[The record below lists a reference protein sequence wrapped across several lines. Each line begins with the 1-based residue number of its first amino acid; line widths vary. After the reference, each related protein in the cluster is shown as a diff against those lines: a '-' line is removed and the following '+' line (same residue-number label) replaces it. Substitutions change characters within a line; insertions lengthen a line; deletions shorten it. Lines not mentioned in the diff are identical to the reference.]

1 MYIDGQTRRY
11 DGWRGFFRAR
21 VETAGASGKVDADNM
36 RQLMNSV
43 GLDTLTANPTAADEL
58 ILKKSR
64 LVWQEAPQRMAELKG
79 LTPAQKATKLDYIIK
94 QERIDPARVNSMKL
108 AKVFEGYSTYVDESV
123 AKAYEKAGLR
133 YVWSG
138 VADAEDVV
146 KIVKSPGLMSNN
158 NRFIRGMQRTGAS
171 PEQDFRTGGSDSVF
185 TRIGVT
191 GTKATFDQSYLG
203 SAYRIIIDPKEML
216 RTDWYAYTSDSYG
229 KTAESL
235 PASSTTKFPPWLS
248 KLASSQSV
256 TFSLCSCCVI
266 PSGSWSRVFCHALR
280 S

>member
-1 MYIDGQTRRY
+1 
-11 DGWRGFFRAR
+11 
-21 VETAGASGKVDADNM
+21 
-36 RQLMNSV
+36 
-43 GLDTLTANPTAADEL
+43 
-58 ILKKSR
+58 
-64 LVWQEAPQRMAELKG
+64 MAELKG

-235 PASSTTKFPPWLS
+235 MAARPTPLDFIKDMKSSYRYGNEIMFRRGIAKESFMGISCQTSQRRAELLNLFKQEGVTKVNGIDIDKFVKVSTEIAKP
-248 KLASSQSV
+248 
-256 TFSLCSCCVI
+256 
-266 PSGSWSRVFCHALR
+266 
-280 S
+280 